1 MLKRNQTSAPKQPP
15 APSHALGS
23 SEAPGSKHRP
33 GQCSSQASG
42 STEPPPGRLG
52 SVLSL
57 SSEEVF
63 RMYNLEDQQI
73 PPECLSV
80 FSSSSEAVG
89 AGTEVLSDDCE

>member
-1 MLKRNQTSAPKQPP
+1 MHLSSHLHP
-15 APSHALGS
+15 AMHLAAA
-23 SEAPGSKHRP
+23 EAPGSKHRP

-57 SSEEVF
+57 SAEEVF

-73 PPECLSV
+73 LPECLSV
-80 FSSSSEAVG
+80 TSSSSEAVG